1 MPKTYTFNQTMAIAC
16 AFALS
21 MWGLTAHAVSR
32 MQGVIVPL
40 YTVLVIVVWI
50 LVPLYIMLIRHAFIA
65 GIFTIV
71 LVMCYLAI
79 LPTVMHA
86 IEWYTFARGL
96 MDFTYII
103 IYIIGFAFI
112 YFAYKSYRELLSGT

>member
-1 MPKTYTFNQTMAIAC
+1 MAIAC

-21 MWGLTAHAVSR
+21 MWGLTAHAVAR

-40 YTVLVIVVWI
+40 YTVLVIVLWI
-50 LVPLYIMLIRHAFIA
+50 LVPLYILLIRHAFIV
-65 GIFTIV
+65 GIFAIA

-79 LPTVMHA
+79 LPTVMDI

-96 MDFTYII
+96 MDFTYIVC
-103 IYIIGFAFI
+103 YIIGFAFI
-112 YFAYKSYRELLSGT
+112 YFAYKSYKELSRT